1 MNTENCLSSLLK
13 RVCQS
18 FGEFCH
24 QIAIQD
30 VFDIIKRGIVQRGQ
44 MHVDLLEDSPSS
56 VLFDAETDDKD
67 VTKRKVHINDTTF
80 CKWILQNLSIM
91 TIVIIFIITMLA
103 PCGEEDC
110 GPPVCPQYITS
121 HGGGGRR
128 EDCEQ
133 VNGRGQPAKTC
144 KDGSAHAN
152 NPCCSGKNG
161 GETCQLPFLL

>member
-1 MNTENCLSSLLK
+1 
-13 RVCQS
+13 
-18 FGEFCH
+18 
-24 QIAIQD
+24 
-30 VFDIIKRGIVQRGQ
+30 

-67 VTKRKVHINDTTF
+67 VTKRKVHINDTTL
-80 CKWILQNLSIM
+80 CKWILQNLSIIL
-91 TIVIIFIITMLA
+91 IVIIFIITMLA

-133 VNGRGQPAKTC
+133 VNGRGRPAKTC
-144 KDGSAHAN
+144 KDGR
-152 NPCCSGKNG
+152 SGRR
-161 GETCQLPFLL
+161 TCQQPLLLR